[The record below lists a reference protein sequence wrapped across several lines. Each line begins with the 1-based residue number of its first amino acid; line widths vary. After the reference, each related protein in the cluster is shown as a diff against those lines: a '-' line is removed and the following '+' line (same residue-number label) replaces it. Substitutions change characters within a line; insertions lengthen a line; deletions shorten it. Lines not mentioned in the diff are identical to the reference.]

1 MFFSRRL
8 ETGVFKQGGCF
19 SSVGGFLGVY
29 VLIFLGGNFVCSLVL
44 LVGGMSCIGTK
55 PS

>member
-8 ETGVFKQGGCF
+8 ETGVFKQGGMLF
-19 SSVGGFLGVY
+19 FGGRILGVY